1 MHHTSSVNWTAFLLA
16 GLSLAVAS
24 CGGMIEGDA
33 RGSDPGA
40 ANTVSATTDALRA
53 RHRAPAATTST
64 ATAATSAPA
73 ATGATPAAVA
83 ASVTADQAIAAA
95 QTVDGRAIPQGSG
108 PGGTC
113 PAVLTILGFW
123 SCPTIGDTCVYASA
137 DGAGHACSCNR
148 TDGEGQAP
156 SWVCQ

>member
-1 MHHTSSVNWTAFLLA
+1 LLA
-16 GLSLAVAS
+16 GLSLAVSS

-40 ANTVSATTDALRA
+40 ATTVSETAEALRA
-53 RHRAPAATTST
+53 HHRATTTTST
-64 ATAATSAPA
+64 TVTTSASA
-73 ATGATPAAVA
+73 ATGAAPAAA
-83 ASVTADQAIAAA
+83 ATSMTADQAIAAA
-95 QTVDGRAIPQGSG
+95 QTSDGRAIPQGSG
-108 PGGTC
+108 PGGAC

-123 SCPTIGDTCVYASA
+123 SCPTIGDSCAYASA
-137 DGAGHACSCNR
+137 DGVAHTCSCNR

>member
-16 GLSLAVAS
+16 GLSLAAVS

-33 RGSDPGA
+33 RGSDPSTA
-40 ANTVSATTDALRA
+40 PSVSETTDALGA
-53 RHRAPAATTST
+53 HHRAPAATTST
-64 ATAATSAPA
+64 TATTTVAAATAAAPA
-73 ATGATPAAVA
+73 AAAS
-83 ASVTADQAIAAA
+83 SVTADEAIAAA
-95 QTVDGRAIPQGSG
+95 QTADGRAIPQGSG
-108 PGGTC
+108 PDGTC

-123 SCPTIGDTCVYASA
+123 SCPTIGDACSYASG
-137 DGAGHACSCNR
+137 DGIRHACSCNR